1 MAKPANLFVPA
12 SFTRCTASSSEVVMA
27 QVVVPAFFLRSP
39 YKLGIS
45 YAVKME
51 STNGSDTFT
60 PKVKVNAI
68 VAAQHPAHD
77 VADNEVIDGQAEGMF
92 ASGKLQVRS
101 LSASSAVATLGGVHL
116 VDQSVDTN
124 ADVVIQLT
132 GQFSSS
138 NAGNIADAKE
148 FIVTLQPLD

>member
-1 MAKPANLFVPA
+1 MAKPANLFVPS
-12 SFTRCTASSSEVVMA
+12 SFTRCTASASEVVMA

-45 YAVKME
+45 YAVVTP
-51 STNGSDTFT
+51 STNGSDTFI

-68 VAAQHPAHD
+68 VAAQLPAHD
-77 VADNEVIDGQAEGMF
+77 VVNNEVIDGQVEGMF
-92 ASGKLQVRS
+92 KDNLMHIRS
-101 LSASSAVATLGGVHL
+101 LSASSAGPTLGGVHL
-116 VDQSVDTN
+116 VDQAVDTN
-124 ADVVIQLT
+124 SDVVISLT